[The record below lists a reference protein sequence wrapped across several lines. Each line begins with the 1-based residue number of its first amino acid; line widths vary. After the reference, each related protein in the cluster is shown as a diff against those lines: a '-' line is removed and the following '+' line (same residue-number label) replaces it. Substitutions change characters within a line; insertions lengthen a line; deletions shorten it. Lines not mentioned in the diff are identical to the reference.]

1 MTCHNY
7 VNSLSKTLEG
17 LKAILHKPL
26 YIRLF
31 IETPAYV
38 FLSIQSLRAANKTK
52 DNALGNLTSI
62 NFLTLAGAHLP
73 SQLFIFKT

>member
-1 MTCHNY
+1 MSQLCQLIM
-7 VNSLSKTLEG
+7 SPLEG
-17 LKAILHKPL
+17 LKAILHKTL

-31 IETPAYV
+31 TKAPVCSSFNSVI
-38 FLSIQSLRAANKTK
+38 RAANIK